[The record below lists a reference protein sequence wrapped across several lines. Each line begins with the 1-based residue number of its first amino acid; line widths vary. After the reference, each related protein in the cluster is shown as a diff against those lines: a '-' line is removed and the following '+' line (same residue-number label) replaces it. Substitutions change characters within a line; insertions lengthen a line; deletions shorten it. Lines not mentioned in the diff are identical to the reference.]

1 MKHLINTFL
10 LLVVLLMGCKK
21 EVPPDPVTGNLSIK
35 FDHHVDGQT
44 LSFEDTYYSNAAGNQ
59 YRVLMLKYII
69 SGVSLYRDGK
79 RAFRQSTPPKVIS
92 GKYED
97 TQTLLLK
104 NIPIGSYDSISFS
117 LGAVREFNY
126 DNAFELGY
134 DDLGMYW
141 PTSMGGGYHFMRFE
155 GHWKDGADYGGYA
168 FHIGQNENLI
178 TTGFPVSIMVEL
190 SQSSNLGV
198 EMNLNEW
205 FENPHLYNLKIES
218 GYTMG
223 DTVKMNMLVQNG
235 HNVFSIKN

>member
-1 MKHLINTFL
+1 MKHLSKISVL
-10 LLVVLLMGCKK
+10 LLVLLFGCK
-21 EVPPDPVTGNLSIK
+21 EEDVTDPVTGNLSLK
-35 FDHHVDGQT
+35 FDHHVDGQV

-59 YRVLMLKYII
+59 YRVLMLKYLI
-69 SGVSLYRDGK
+69 SGASLYKDGK
-79 RAFRQSTPPKVIS
+79 RTFRQTTPPQVIS
-92 GKYED
+92 GRYAD

-104 NIPIGSYDSISFS
+104 GVTVGHYDSISFS

-178 TTGFPVSIMVEL
+178 TTGFPVDVTIE
-190 SQSSNLGV
+190 QSVSTHLGV

-205 FENPHLYNLKIES
+205 FDNPHLYDLKIES

-223 DTVKMNMLVQNG
+223 DTIKMNMLVQNG
-235 HNVFSIKN
+235 HNVFSIKD